1 MIYFDNS
8 ATTPIGKAVAGAVC
22 RTMTEKWGNPSAAHG
37 KGREAELEL
46 DAARRAVR
54 ESFGVKRQSDGML
67 IFTGSG
73 TEADNLA
80 ITGTL
85 YSKNFRFI
93 PKIVTTDSEHPA
105 VARSVDEAEK
115 KGFEVVR
122 LSTRR
127 GVINFEEL
135 ASALDERVVL
145 VSVMR
150 VNNETG
156 AVYPVKEIF
165 GEARKKSPYAVT
177 HTDAVQGY
185 MKINC
190 NPDFLN
196 ADLVSVSG
204 HKIGGP
210 KGIGAL
216 WARQEL
222 IRSKRLAPIIFGGGQ
237 ENGMRSGTENMPG
250 IVGMAAAAS
259 LFPAH
264 GSERVTELRN
274 IIVSGLPE
282 GVACNTCDGDYL
294 PNIISLLCR
303 GIKSEVLVRFLSE
316 RGIYVS
322 AGSACSAKRLK
333 TSPALTAFGLSPDE
347 ADSTIRVSISAD
359 NTEEECRMFLSELED
374 AVKALQKKRGQ
385 AVKNGGF

>member
-1 MIYFDNS
+1 MIYFDNA
-8 ATTPIGKAVAGAVC
+8 ATTPVGKTVADAVY

-37 KGREAELEL
+37 RGREAELEL
-46 DAARRAVR
+46 DAAHRIVKESLGVRRHD
-54 ESFGVKRQSDGML
+54 DGML

-80 ITGTL
+80 ISGTL
-85 YSKNFRFI
+85 YSKNFRFT

-105 VARSVDEAEK
+105 VARTVDEAGE

-122 LSTRR
+122 LSTKK
-127 GVINFEEL
+127 GIIDFAEL
-135 ASALDERVVL
+135 EAALDERVVL

-165 GEARKKSPYAVT
+165 ESVRKKCPYAVT

-190 NPDFLN
+190 SPDYLN
-196 ADLVSVSG
+196 VDLVSVSG

-210 KGIGAL
+210 KGTGAL

-222 IRSKRLAPIIFGGGQ
+222 VRSRRLRPIIFGGGQ
-237 ENGMRSGTENMPG
+237 ESAMRSGTENMPG
-250 IVGMAAAAS
+250 IVGMAVAAS
-259 LFPAH
+259 LFPACE
-264 GSERVTELRN
+264 GERVAELRN

-282 GVACNTCDGDYL
+282 GVTCNMCGGEYL

-303 GIKSEVLVRFLSE
+303 GVKSEVLVRFLSE

-322 AGSACSAKRLK
+322 AGSACSAKKLK

-347 ADSTIRVSISAD
+347 ADSTIRVSLSAD

-374 AVKALQKKRGQ
+374 AVKALQRKRGQ
-385 AVKNGGF
+385 AVKNG